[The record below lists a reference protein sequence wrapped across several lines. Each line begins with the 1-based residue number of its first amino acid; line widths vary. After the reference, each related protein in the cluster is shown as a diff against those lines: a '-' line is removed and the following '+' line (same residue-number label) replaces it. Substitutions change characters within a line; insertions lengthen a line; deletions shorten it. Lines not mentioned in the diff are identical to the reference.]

1 MQRINTLFLNNTT
14 KYIIFCV
21 FEVIFLLHLTNKARL
36 MIFFFMLSSSI
47 TLNAAVNFSRISM
60 YSGMVKYFPL
70 LVGMIFGPPI
80 ILYFCRHQGVY
91 KSYLLFMLITELS
104 LVLSGIY
111 YNYVLLLLLGNLA
124 LGIVITSSFALCPI
138 ITHYLRGPVAFFN
151 IFPQV
156 LLCFMGGFFLT
167 YWILILNHQI
177 LLLYDFV
184 SYSFILILINF
195 FTVFSAWKHRLVLL
209 K

>member
-21 FEVIFLLHLTNKARL
+21 FEVIFLLYVTNKARL
-36 MIFFFMLSSSI
+36 MIFFFILSSSI
-47 TLNAAVNFSRISM
+47 TLNAAMNFSHISM
-60 YSGMVKYFPL
+60 YSGIIKYFPL
-70 LVGMIFGPPI
+70 LVGMIFGLPI
-80 ILYFCRHQGVY
+80 ILYFCKRQGVY
-91 KSYLLFMLITELS
+91 KSYLLFMLLSELS

-111 YNYVLLLLLGNLA
+111 YDYVLLLLIGNLA
-124 LGIVITSSFALCPI
+124 LGIVLTSSFALCPI

-156 LLCFMGGFFLT
+156 LLCFIGGFFLT
-167 YWILILNHQI
+167 NWILILNHQI
-177 LLLYDFV
+177 LLPYNFI
-184 SYSFILILINF
+184 SYSFFLILINF

>member
-1 MQRINTLFLNNTT
+1 M
-14 KYIIFCV
+14 
-21 FEVIFLLHLTNKARL
+21 LHLTNKARL